1 MSITQKPFV
10 SSFSARSGPQVPR
23 FESREGRLNLFS
35 ADGHEA
41 ADMDMARFIMALRAK
56 GLRETGLLSAL
67 EHAPRRSF
75 FDESLWPYLYADV
88 ALPLPC
94 GEEATS
100 AHAIAHTL
108 NAAGLKRSM
117 RVLEIGTGSGYQAA
131 LLALL
136 AGSIISLERFRSL
149 AMRAR
154 RSLASLAMGAAV
166 EVRLGD
172 GLNIGDWPDGSF
184 DRIIVNGTIAAC
196 PPAWFERL
204 AQGGAIIVSLVT
216 EAGPVLTRI
225 ERAEA
230 MQRIAIGTCRLPY
243 LKAGRARI
251 L

>member
-1 MSITQKPFV
+1 MSAAFPREAGHKL
-10 SSFSARSGPQVPR
+10 PR

-56 GLRETGLLSAL
+56 GLRETVLLSAV

-75 FDESLWPYLYADV
+75 FDEALWPYLYADV

-94 GEEATS
+94 GAEATS
-100 AHAIAHTL
+100 AHSIAHML
-108 NAAGLKRSM
+108 NAAGLKQGM

-136 AGSIISLERFRSL
+136 AGSVISIERFRSL
-149 AMRAR
+149 AIRAR
-154 RSLASLAMGAAV
+154 RSLASLAMGTAV

-172 GLNIGDWPDGSF
+172 GLNLGDWPDGTF
-184 DRIIVNGTIAAC
+184 DRIIVNGTIEAC

-216 EAGPVLTRI
+216 EEGPVLTRI
-225 ERAEA
+225 ERAGED
-230 MQRIAIGTCRLPY
+230 MRHTTIGSSRLPR